1 MVSGYNEIIR
11 KGEEKGVN
19 KMGKIIFVNDHKF
32 YYEFDGIRLIYED
45 NQLTGWYNPELSRE
59 EV

>member
-1 MVSGYNEIIR
+1 
-11 KGEEKGVN
+11 
-19 KMGKIIFVNDHKF
+19 MGKIIFVNDHKF

-45 NQLTGWYNPELSRE
+45 NQLTGWYNPEFSRN

>member
-1 MVSGYNEIIR
+1 
-11 KGEEKGVN
+11 
-19 KMGKIIFVNDHKF
+19 MGKIIFVNEHKF

-45 NQLTGWYNPELSRE
+45 NQLIGWYNPELSRN